1 MSARVAAGSAGRAAA
16 MLSRRFLGIRAWVWL
31 AAVAGFGVLALA
43 KDAAGAPDLLSEGS
57 IGASLRFTAPILL
70 AGMGALWSERS
81 GVVNIGLEGAMIM
94 GTWFGAWAGFTFG
107 PEAGVAVAVLA
118 GLAYGLLLAVL
129 AVGFGVDQAMAGL
142 VLNLLAAGATRYLS
156 SVFFDT
162 VGTGTITQSPQV
174 RGLPDVSLPGAAILL
189 GPVRDAGLPVLSD
202 AAAVALGLTTNVNVL
217 TIVAFAVVPVTS
229 WLLFRTRLGLRIRFA
244 GEAPHAADAL
254 GVNPNRYRF
263 LAVAVSGALGALGGA
278 YLVIVASSLYVEG
291 QTAGRGFI
299 GMATVIFGNWMPA
312 MSAVGA
318 YLFGFTDALR
328 TRQEATINVLLVGAG
343 VVFLVLA
350 LLRLRRRRDRTA
362 AAYAGLAAG
371 CIGWFVLVGVVPTE
385 LIAFAPQVT
394 TLVVLALARQEL
406 RPPAAAGV
414 PYRRGEES

>member
-1 MSARVAAGSAGRAAA
+1 MGDVGAATAGL
-16 MLSRRFLGIRAWVWL
+16 LSRRILGLRAWAWL
-31 AAVAGFGVLALA
+31 AALCGFIVLALA

-81 GVVNIGLEGAMIM
+81 GVVNIGLEGAMIT

-107 PEAGVAVAVLA
+107 PEAGVAVAVVA
-118 GLAYGLLLAVL
+118 GIAYGLLLALL

-142 VLNLLAAGATRYLS
+142 ALNLLAAGATRYLS

-162 VGTGTITQSPQV
+162 VGTGTITQSPRV
-174 RGLPDVSLPGAAILL
+174 PGLPDVSLPGAALLL

-202 AAAVALGLTTNVNVL
+202 AAAVGLGLTTNVNVL
-217 TIVAFAVVPVTS
+217 TLVAFAVVPVTS
-229 WLLFRTRLGLRIRFA
+229 WLLFRTRLGLRVRFA
-244 GEAPHAADAL
+244 GEAPDAADAL
-254 GVNPNRYRF
+254 GVNPNGYRF

-278 YLVIVASSLYVEG
+278 YLVIVASGLYVEG

-343 VVFLVLA
+343 VLFLVLA

-362 AAYAGLAAG
+362 ALYAGLAAG
-371 CIGWFVLVGVVPTE
+371 CIGWFALVGVVPTE

-406 RPPAAAGV
+406 RPPAAGGV
-414 PYRRGEES
+414 PYRRGDQA